1 MNATT
6 AALAVGTVGVGTV
19 VACSNNKVQMAG
31 GIAGVIGTVTGL
43 ALTIL
48 NLFAKGAKDTVELGA
63 EKARQLVAA
72 VIKALNSLLPG
83 LGKLLEPLESFFD
96 WLKKN
101 AGSVAHVIVTV
112 AGGYVVLKVIR
123 R

>member
-1 MNATT
+1 M
-6 AALAVGTVGVGTV
+6 AL
-19 VACSNNKVQMAG
+19 CLFMAFP
-31 GIAGVIGTVTGL
+31 GICG
-43 ALTIL
+43 
-48 NLFAKGAKDTVELGA
+48 
-63 EKARQLVAA
+63 
-72 VIKALNSLLPG
+72 KALNSLLPG